1 MVHKKKE
8 KKEKHDTLYSAKTLH
23 IIKNEIINAFKK
35 GIFPYIDGFQVE
47 KETDEDTDEDID
59 EEMDTTDIP
68 ELESEESAAE
78 RRNQQGEVKILTP
91 NQMLS
96 RLPIALAQL
105 KAGNNSVKL
114 KNEIR

>member
-1 MVHKKKE
+1 MHLRK
-8 KKEKHDTLYSAKTLH
+8 
-23 IIKNEIINAFKK
+23 AF
-35 GIFPYIDGFQVE
+35 FLTQIDFKQ
-47 KETDEDTDEDID
+47 KRKTDEDTDEDID
-59 EEMDTTDIP
+59 EEMDTTDMP

-105 KAGNNSVKL
+105 KAGNNSEKL
-114 KNEIR
+114 KNEIS